1 MRPPNPL
8 LKETAQNK
16 MLWVVLVVSLLAVVL
31 GAQWARSTLS
41 QRSRLAQ
48 LTARCADLST
58 LHVLT
63 ESEFGL
69 VQDAVECVS
78 RLMDNSACPTQLA
91 VHILEPVTSV
101 KAQDIFSPELERA
114 CKMASNYSTFFR
126 ENVFVHK
133 VHRTR
138 NVTGPSAV
146 RHLLDHLSRTLK
158 KSDIVLWMPN
168 VARVV
173 KGWDSHV
180 RADFAEMKKRG
191 GHIVVHPLPA
201 MPAAHRDIERFFFSE
216 QIPTAS
222 FFAVRDELSFE
233 VLPMSR
239 PGVTT
244 ALGVSLRHPIAC
256 TVDVMR
262 ELSFADTDADLALSL
277 WAYSKQWGVMHGSSA
292 LGFRTPYT
300 SVVNRRANLHEL
312 FRVCELVSKE
322 VVEQWTAY
330 MALRFGEED
339 VEVFGRSL
347 MGMSAESSLAEILVK
362 WGSEAAFE
370 TEKEALK
377 FG

>member
-1 MRPPNPL
+1 
-8 LKETAQNK
+8 
-16 MLWVVLVVSLLAVVL
+16 
-31 GAQWARSTLS
+31 
-41 QRSRLAQ
+41 
-48 LTARCADLST
+48 
-58 LHVLT
+58 
-63 ESEFGL
+63 
-69 VQDAVECVS
+69 
-78 RLMDNSACPTQLA
+78 
-91 VHILEPVTSV
+91 LEPVTSV
-101 KAQDIFSPELERA
+101 KALDIFSPELERA
-114 CKMASNYSTFFR
+114 CKLASNYSTFFR

-138 NVTGPSAV
+138 NVTGPLAV

-173 KGWDSHV
+173 KGWDTHL
-180 RADFAEMKKRG
+180 RADFAEVRKRG

-222 FFAVRDELSFE
+222 FFAVRDELSFD

-239 PGVTT
+239 PGVTPS
-244 ALGVSLRHPIAC
+244 LGVSLRHPLAC
-256 TVDVMR
+256 TADVMR
-262 ELSFADTDADLALSL
+262 ELSFADTDSDLALSM

-292 LGFRTPYT
+292 LGFRTPYS

-312 FRVCELVSKE
+312 IRLCAAIPRD
-322 VVEQWTAY
+322 VVAQWSEY
-330 MALRFGEED
+330 MALRFEEDEED
-339 VEVFGRSL
+339 VTVYGRSL